1 MTLSALGDSAVVIA
15 LGEGIDE
22 QVLARVRAL
31 TAALEQ
37 DRLPGVVDVV
47 PAYATVTVF
56 YDPAEVAARLTPD
69 FMLIEQGPR
78 GTRFFADAPKVP
90 LASFMA
96 VPLRVQNRL
105 IGFIAVASF
114 TPRKR
119 FDEGQRKLLSMIGSR
134 AAQSCDG
141 WAAVWTT
148 TLMSLP

>member
-56 YDPAEVAARLTPD
+56 YDPAEVAATGERPFERISRLVT
-69 FMLIEQGPR
+69 E
-78 GTRFFADAPKVP
+78 
-90 LASFMA
+90 
-96 VPLRVQNRL
+96 
-105 IGFIAVASF
+105 
-114 TPRKR
+114 
-119 FDEGQRKLLSMIGSR
+119 R
-134 AAQSCDG
+134 AG
-141 WAAVWTT
+141 R
-148 TLMSLP
+148 